1 MGALCWSSPVRESA
15 GPTANPSANSSLNRL
30 SEVIFSRRCFTGA
43 LVRIRLLGDMEVA
56 SSGGHPLHFAT
67 RKTSLLFAA
76 LVLAGSKGVRREKI
90 AAMLWA
96 DSGEQQA
103 RNSLRQALVDLRRLF
118 PASAGETV
126 HIEGNAD
133 TIWLTANADAA
144 DIWLFDRNVQAND
157 AASLAAAADLYR
169 GGLLDGLLLP
179 GEFEHWLEPLRA
191 NYARR
196 ALDLVE
202 RLSQLPDP
210 SEREERACA
219 SLAERLVE
227 FDPCAE
233 QAHRALIRILQRR
246 GKTNEALRQFLTCKQ
261 ALKREFGVEPE
272 AATQALIERLEVR
285 EHADAPAAS
294 AMAEAPPQD
303 MPAAPPHHATSIP
316 EKPSIAVLPFQNMSG
331 DAEQDYFT
339 DGVVE
344 EITTALSRVNWLF
357 VVARNSAFAYKG
369 HTIDVPRVAQELGVR
384 YVLEGSVR
392 KAGSRVRVSGHLV
405 EASAGTSLWADRF
418 EGSVLEVFEL
428 QDLVASRVIG
438 AISPRLEQAEM
449 ARAKHKPTESLDAY
463 DNYLRGMASLYH
475 WTKEGLETGLP
486 YFYKAMELDAD
497 FAAAKGA
504 AAWCYFWRMA
514 NGWMTERNKETA
526 EVARLVG
533 NVTIAGQDDAVALA
547 FSGLALGYVVGDFE
561 TGSAMLDRA
570 LLLNPNCA
578 AAWSASGCLKA
589 CHDDPDIAIEHL
601 SQAMR
606 LSPLDP
612 LTFFMQSFTAFAHFV
627 AGRYDAAWPV
637 AEAASRAQ
645 PYYLTGL
652 RVAAASNAM
661 AGRPDAASKYIAM
674 SLQLDPELTIA
685 NLKHRVGQIRPD
697 YFARYVEALRL
708 AGLPE

>member
-1 MGALCWSSPVRESA
+1 MH
-15 GPTANPSANSSLNRL
+15 
-30 SEVIFSRRCFTGA
+30 
-43 LVRIRLLGDMEVA
+43 IRLLGGIEVA
-56 SSGGHPLHFAT
+56 TSGGQLQHFAT

-76 LVLAGSKGVRREKI
+76 LVLAGPKGIRREKI

-103 RNSLRQALVDLRRLF
+103 RNSLRQALVDLRRRF
-118 PASAGETV
+118 PASGDKV
-126 HIEGNAD
+126 IRIEGTAD
-133 TIWLTANADAA
+133 TIWLTAHVDEA
-144 DIWLFDRNVQAND
+144 DIWIFDRKVQAND
-157 AASLAAAADLYR
+157 AANLAAAADLYR
-169 GGLLDGLLLP
+169 GVLLDGPLFP
-179 GEFEHWLEPLRA
+179 GEIEHWLAPLRA
-191 NYARR
+191 NYARK

-202 RLSQLPDP
+202 RLSQMPELGD
-210 SEREERACA
+210 REERACER
-219 SLAERLVE
+219 LAERLVGL
-227 FDPCAE
+227 DPCAE
-233 QAHRALIRILQRR
+233 QAHRALIRIFHNRR
-246 GKTNEALRQFLTCKQ
+246 KTNEAFRQFLTCKE
-261 ALKREFGVEPE
+261 ALKRELGVEPE
-272 AATQALIERLEVR
+272 ETTWSLIERFEVR
-285 EHADAPAAS
+285 EHPNVPTS
-294 AMAEAPPQD
+294 SGIVEVPRWKT
-303 MPAAPPHHATSIP
+303 PAAPPLPADSMP
-316 EKPSIAVLPFQNMSG
+316 ERPSTAVLPFQNMSG

-357 VVARNSAFAYKG
+357 VIARNSAFAYKG
-369 HTIDVPRVAQELGVR
+369 HAVDVPRVAQELGVR

-392 KAGSRVRVSGHLV
+392 KAGGRLRVSGHLV

-418 EGSVLEVFEL
+418 EGSVSEVFEL
-428 QDLVASRVIG
+428 QDLVASSVIG

-449 ARAKHKPTESLDAY
+449 ARVKHKPTESLDAY
-463 DNYLRGMASLYH
+463 DNYLRGLASLYH
-475 WTKEGLETGLP
+475 WTKEGMEEGLP
-486 YFYKAMELDAD
+486 YFYKAIELDAD
-497 FAAAKGA
+497 FAAAQGA

-514 NGWMTERNKETA
+514 NGWMTDRRKETA

-547 FSGLALGYVVGDFE
+547 FGGLAMGYVIGDFE
-561 TGSAMLDRA
+561 TGSAMTDRA
-570 LLLNPNCA
+570 LVLNPNCA

-601 SQAMR
+601 LRARR

-627 AGRYDAAWPV
+627 AGRYDAAWPI

-661 AGRPDAASKYIAM
+661 AGRLDAASKHIAL
-674 SLQLDPELTIA
+674 SLHLDPELTLS
-685 NLKHRVGQIRPD
+685 NLRHRVGQIRPD